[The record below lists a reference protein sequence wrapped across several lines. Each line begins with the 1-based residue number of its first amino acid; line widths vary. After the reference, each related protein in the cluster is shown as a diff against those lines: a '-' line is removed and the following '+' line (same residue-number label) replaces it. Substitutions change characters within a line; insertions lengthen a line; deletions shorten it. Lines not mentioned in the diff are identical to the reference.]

1 MSPPDFFFIYVIAR
15 LDRAICL
22 SPPSDFPDTPVKPEY
37 DNNKRHH
44 PPGPFLPL
52 PGLLFFMSLPDLI
65 GQSVYHRRLI
75 FQILRSSRSMTTKNV
90 ITRLALSCHCPVF
103 YFLCHCSAFYFMS
116 PPGFFFIY
124 VIARLDRAIC
134 LSPPSDFP
142 DTPVKPKYDNK
153 KRHHPTGSFLPLPGF
168 LFFMSLFG
176 FLFYV
181 IARLLFYL
189 CHCPA

>member
-1 MSPPDFFFIYVIAR
+1 LGAGALTGLAFFPVLPSPPGFLFFNVITRRCPFLSLPDFFFIYVIAR

-52 PGLLFFMSLPDLI
+52 PGLLFFMSLF
-65 GQSVYHRRLI
+65 G
-75 FQILRSSRSMTTKNV
+75 
-90 ITRLALSCHCPVF
+90 
-103 YFLCHCSAFYFMS
+103 FLF
-116 PPGFFFIY
+116 Y

-142 DTPVKPKYDNK
+142 DTPVKPEYDNK
-153 KRHHPTGSFLPLPGF
+153 KTSLPG
-168 LFFMSLFG
+168 LTGQSGCLSHN
-176 FLFYV
+176 
-181 IARLLFYL
+181 R
-189 CHCPA
+189 PS

>member
-1 MSPPDFFFIYVIAR
+1 LGAGALTGLAFFPVLPSPPGFLFFNVITRRCPFLSLPDFFFIYVIAR

-37 DNNKRHH
+37 DN
-44 PPGPFLPL
+44 
-52 PGLLFFMSLPDLI
+52 
-65 GQSVYHRRLI
+65 
-75 FQILRSSRSMTTKNV
+75 
-90 ITRLALSCHCPVF
+90 
-103 YFLCHCSAFYFMS
+103 
-116 PPGFFFIY
+116 
-124 VIARLDRAIC
+124 
-134 LSPPSDFP
+134 
-142 DTPVKPKYDNK
+142 K
-153 KRHHPTGSFLPLPGF
+153 KHHHPTGSFLSWPGF